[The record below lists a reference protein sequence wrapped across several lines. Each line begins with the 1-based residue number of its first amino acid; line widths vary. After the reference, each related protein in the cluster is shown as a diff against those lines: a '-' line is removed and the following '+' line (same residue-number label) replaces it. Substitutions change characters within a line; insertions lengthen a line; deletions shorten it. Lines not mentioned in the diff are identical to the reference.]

1 MLFFKVKKASF
12 VELQWFPFRRK
23 KDSDTEFSLPS
34 VYFLCM
40 CERVYV
46 FGSHA
51 FTCIQRKS
59 CLANQT
65 NHRIDAP
72 HIKIWK
78 SILLEKYKHSARS
91 KIEMWCKMAVPAPRA
106 LVLANFARRLQQNE
120 RNIRLTENKKTNNQ
134 INKCSSKWKYSLV
147 FCAPFAVI
155 CMPSC
160 IFSFSRHS
168 FSICLLSWNGF
179 RILNGIVLHKQEDFY
194 ENPFENLRIALPSCA
209 FESYKFHIVFRD
221 GWRMWNRDRK
231 YFEN

>member
-1 MLFFKVKKASF
+1 MNLKGNKVGYLLWQPLSKYIKKIIMYKCFFFKVKKASF

-65 NHRIDAP
+65 NHRIDVP

-91 KIEMWCKMAVPAPRA
+91 KIEMWCEMGVSAPCA
-106 LVLANFARRLQQNE
+106 PLSWPTLQGAYN
-120 RNIRLTENKKTNNQ
+120 KTNE
-134 INKCSSKWKYSLV
+134 I
-147 FCAPFAVI
+147 FA
-155 CMPSC
+155 
-160 IFSFSRHS
+160 
-168 FSICLLSWNGF
+168 
-179 RILNGIVLHKQEDFY
+179 
-194 ENPFENLRIALPSCA
+194 
-209 FESYKFHIVFRD
+209 
-221 GWRMWNRDRK
+221 
-231 YFEN
+231 